1 MSKTVFNADEH
12 ASLFPVIEI
21 VLGGKTYTV
30 QTVTFDMLQEV
41 SKLSSLGGENS
52 DSNMVIHAL
61 SNILGA
67 QPDDLRQMDV
77 RVLGKVLSFVMEKLT
92 AEMEPPKGNAEAQAA
107 LPTKEA
113 ASLLK

>member
-1 MSKTVFNADEH
+1 MAKTVFNADEQ

-41 SKLSSLGGENS
+41 SKLSSLGEGNV
-52 DSNMVIHAL
+52 DSHLIIKVL
-61 SNILGA
+61 SQILGA
-67 QPDDLRQMDV
+67 DEAALRTLDV
-77 RVLGKVLSFVMEKLT
+77 RILGKVLSFVMEKLT
-92 AEMEPPKGNAEAQAA
+92 AELEPPKGDAEAQAA

-113 ASLLK
+113 VSLQK